1 MGFGLH
7 SYRRMNHGT
16 VTFCTELMA
25 KQLLFL
31 PFEMAPGHL
40 IDLRDLHAA
49 QLRMEVAIE
58 RLTEQPQQLD
68 LFH

>member
-1 MGFGLH
+1 
-7 SYRRMNHGT
+7 MNHGT

-49 QLRMEVAIE
+49 QLRMEEANE
-58 RLTEQPQQLD
+58 RRNRQPQQMD
-68 LFH
+68 LFECQ